1 MNLPARSRHYG
12 AVSQSRRLGH
22 NRDMEARSLAMPIDP
37 AAPAVTGGI
46 ARIAPLVWRI
56 VAPNPSPLTGPG
68 TNTYVVGRER
78 PVVIDPGMHDAA
90 HLARILDVTD
100 RTIEAVI
107 CTHSHPDHSPGAA
120 ELRVRTGARVVG
132 LPAPRDPYQDETYV
146 PDATLADDELL
157 RHPEFRLRALRTPGH
172 VSNHLCLLLED
183 ERLLFTGDH
192 LMQGT
197 TVVIIPPEGSMREY
211 LASLRRLQPLPIDA
225 LAPGHGTVI
234 PDAQAEITRV
244 IAHRLAREAKVIA
257 ALAAR
262 GRATVDE
269 LLPAVYDDVPVALH
283 GWARHSL
290 LAHAIKLVE
299 DGRASASGETYE
311 WRG

>member
-1 MNLPARSRHYG
+1 M
-12 AVSQSRRLGH
+12 
-22 NRDMEARSLAMPIDP
+22 DARSLAMPVDP
-37 AAPAVTGGI
+37 QAPAVTGGV
-46 ARIAPLVWRI
+46 ARIAQQVWRI

-68 TNTYVVGRER
+68 TNTYVVGHGR
-78 PVVIDPGMHDAA
+78 PVVIDPGTADAA
-90 HLARILDVTD
+90 HLQRIVDLTGA
-100 RTIEAVI
+100 TIDTVI

-120 ELRVRTGARVVG
+120 ELRASSGAPVVG
-132 LPAPRDPYQDETYV
+132 LPAPRDPYQDSTYV

-197 TVVIIPPEGSMREY
+197 TVVIIPPEGSMRDY
-211 LASLRRLQPLPIDA
+211 LTSLRRLQPLSIDA
-225 LAPGHGTVI
+225 LAPGHGAVI
-234 PDAQAEITRV
+234 ADAQTEIARV
-244 IAHRLAREAKVIA
+244 IAHRLGREAKLVA

-262 GRATVDE
+262 GRATLDE
-269 LLPAVYDDVPVALH
+269 LLPVVYDDVAVSLH

-299 DGRASASGETYE
+299 DGRAAVSGTDYL